1 MTNRGII
8 LKLLLKCYHMISMF
22 ETFLYQVKKP
32 YHFFKTALFKAVP
45 AQFKNKFPQKE
56 LKIIAITGTDGKT
69 TTTTLLYHLLKVAG
83 YQTALISTLAACI
96 GQNEIETGFHVTS
109 PPPDDLYRLMS
120 QMLKEKIEYLILE
133 YTSQGAYQYRLF
145 GIHPLIAG
153 VTNISQDHF
162 DYHLNYQNY
171 LNAKSSVLRKSKIVV
186 LNEDDQSFYRLKRI
200 LPSSRHQVLTYSRED
215 ELSEA
220 LYRELINRFPEEF
233 NQMNARLAIKIA
245 QKIGVDE
252 EQLIAGLKKFPGV
265 SGRMEF
271 LNLKKLS
278 GQKQSFQV
286 VVDFAHTPQGLRESL
301 TALRQK
307 MNTEKMPGR
316 LIAIYGCA
324 GLRDREKRP
333 IMGQIGSELAD
344 LVIFTA
350 EDPRTENVWN
360 IIRQMKESLG
370 NNHNKV
376 ISIADR
382 QEAINFTLQKIAKKG
397 DLIALLG
404 KGPEKS
410 MCYGKVEKPWN
421 EIKAV
426 KKALR

>member
-1 MTNRGII
+1 
-8 LKLLLKCYHMISMF
+8 MF
-22 ETFLYQVKKP
+22 ATFLYQVKKP
-32 YHFFKTALFKAVP
+32 YHFLKTALFKAVP
-45 AQFKNKFPQKE
+45 AQFKYKFPQKK

-69 TTTTLLYHLLKVAG
+69 TSTTLLYHLLKTAG
-83 YQTALISTLAACI
+83 YQTAMVSTVAACI
-96 GQNEIETGFHVTS
+96 GKEEIETGFHVTS
-109 PPPDDLYRLMS
+109 PPPDNLYRLMR
-120 QMLKEKIEYLILE
+120 QMVNENIEYLILE

-145 GIHPLIAG
+145 GVRPLIAG
-153 VTNISQDHF
+153 VTNINRDHF
-162 DYHLNYQNY
+162 DYHLNYENY
-171 LNAKSSVLRKSKIVV
+171 LNAKASIMKKSKIVV

-200 LPSSRHQVLTYSRED
+200 LPSSKHLVLTYSKED
-215 ELSEA
+215 PLNQPLEEA
-220 LYRELINRFPEEF
+220 LLERFPEEF
-233 NQMNARLAIKIA
+233 NQMNARLAITIA

-252 EQLIAGLKKFPGV
+252 TQLIAGLKNFPGV

-271 LNLKKLS
+271 LDLKSLS
-278 GQKQSFQV
+278 DQQQPFQV

-307 MNTEKMPGR
+307 MKNDRLSGR

-333 IMGQIGSELAD
+333 MMGKIGAELAD

-360 IIRQMKESLG
+360 IIRQMKEALG
-370 NNHNKV
+370 NNHHKV

-382 QEAINFTLQKIAKKG
+382 QEAINFSLRKIAKKG

-410 MCYGKVEKPWN
+410 MCYGTVEKPWS
-421 EIKAV
+421 EIEAV
-426 KKALR
+426 KKALK